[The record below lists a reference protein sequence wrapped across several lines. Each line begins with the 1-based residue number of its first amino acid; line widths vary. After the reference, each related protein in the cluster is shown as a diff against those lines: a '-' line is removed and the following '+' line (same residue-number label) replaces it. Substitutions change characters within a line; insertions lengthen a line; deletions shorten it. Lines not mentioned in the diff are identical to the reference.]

1 MKTIFLECNMGAAGD
16 MLTAALLELLPQ
28 PEALVEELNGLGIPG
43 VVYSTEKVTRC
54 GITGTR
60 MRVAVQGQEEEALHG
75 HSHEHSHEH
84 HHEHPHEHLYAHSH
98 EQTHIHGQEETHE
111 AHHHAHSG
119 MEDIARIV
127 KTLQLPQKVEE
138 DVMAVYGCIAEAES
152 RVHGVST
159 AQIHFHEVGSMDAVA
174 DITAVC
180 LLMHR
185 LSPEQVIVSP
195 IRVGSGTVRCAH
207 GVLPV
212 PAPATARL
220 LTGMP
225 VYAGDIPGEM
235 CTPTGAALLKHFA
248 SDFGNMPLMRVEAV
262 GYGMGAREF
271 RCANCVRAFLGEG

>member
-75 HSHEHSHEH
+75 HP
-84 HHEHPHEHLYAHSH
+84 HEHPHEHLYAHSH

-111 AHHHAHSG
+111 SHHHAHSG

-138 DVMAVYGCIAEAES
+138 DVMAV
-152 RVHGVST
+152 
-159 AQIHFHEVGSMDAVA
+159 
-174 DITAVC
+174 
-180 LLMHR
+180 
-185 LSPEQVIVSP
+185 
-195 IRVGSGTVRCAH
+195 
-207 GVLPV
+207 
-212 PAPATARL
+212 
-220 LTGMP
+220 
-225 VYAGDIPGEM
+225 
-235 CTPTGAALLKHFA
+235 
-248 SDFGNMPLMRVEAV
+248 
-262 GYGMGAREF
+262 
-271 RCANCVRAFLGEG
+271 